1 MNMIDQ
7 ATICAISTAPGNGA
21 IAIIRLSGSEAVNIC
36 SKLFKPVK
44 NINISEQKANTVH
57 FGTIND
63 NNKIIDE
70 VLVSIFKNPHSYT
83 GEDLVEVACHGSL
96 YIQQKILQLFINNGA
111 RMAKPG
117 EFTMRAF
124 LNGKMDLSQ
133 AEGVADLIASTT
145 EASHR
150 VAVQQMR
157 GGFSNEI
164 KILRDRLLKFTSLIE
179 LELDFSEEDVE
190 FADRSELKKLVD
202 GINSLLSRLIKSFE
216 LGNVIKNGVP
226 VAIVGNPNVGKST
239 LLNILLNEKRA
250 IVSEIPGTTR
260 DFIEDTINIKGIN
273 FRFIDTAGLRETQDT
288 IETLGIEKT
297 YEKINLASIVLLLVD
312 AQDEIKNIENQINN
326 IKNII
331 DDKKFIV
338 IVNKTDK
345 ISETELNTKI
355 NSLKNKNYSLIEISA
370 IKNLNIETLTKELI
384 NTVNLSSLN
393 TNDVIVTN
401 ARHYE
406 ALVKAQENILR
417 VIQGLEDNISG
428 DFVAMDIRQVLHY
441 LGEITGKITTNEVLG
456 NIFENF
462 CIGK

>member
-1 MNMIDQ
+1 MIDES
-7 ATICAISTAPGNGA
+7 TICAISTAPGNGA
-21 IAIIRLSGSEAVNIC
+21 IAIIRLSGNKSINIC
-36 SKLFKPVK
+36 DKLFVPAKK
-44 NINISEQKANTVH
+44 KAKLIQQNANTVH

-96 YIQQKILQLFINNGA
+96 YIQQKILQLFITNGA
-111 RMAKPG
+111 RLAKPG

-124 LNGKMDLSQ
+124 FNGKMDLSQ
-133 AEGVADLIASTT
+133 AEAVADLIASTT
-145 EASHR
+145 EASHK
-150 VAVQQMR
+150 VAINQMR

-164 KILRDRLLKFTSLIE
+164 KILRDQLVKFTSLIE

-190 FADRSELKKLVD
+190 FADRNDLKKLVNE
-202 GINSLLSRLIKSFE
+202 IETLLSHLINSFE

-239 LLNILLNEKRA
+239 LLNILLNENRA

-260 DFIEDTINIKGIN
+260 DVIEDTININGIS
-273 FRFIDTAGLRETQDT
+273 FRFIDTAGLRETHDK

-297 YEKINLASIVLLLVD
+297 YQKINLASIVLLLVD
-312 AQDEIKNIENQINN
+312 AQDKSEDIEYQINN
-326 IKNII
+326 IKKII

-338 IVNKTDK
+338 IVNKMDK
-345 ISETELNTKI
+345 LNNTELNTKI
-355 NSLKNKNYSLIEISA
+355 DFLKDKDYSLINISA
-370 IKNLNIETLTKELI
+370 KNNFNIDTLTNELI
-384 NTVNLSSLN
+384 KTVNFSSLN
-393 TNDVIVTN
+393 ANDVIVTN

-406 ALVKAQENILR
+406 ALLKAKENILR
-417 VIQGLEDNISG
+417 VIKGLNDNISG
-428 DFVAMDIRQVLHY
+428 DFIAMDIRQVLHY
-441 LGEITGKITTNEVLG
+441 LGTITGEITTDEVLG
-456 NIFENF
+456 NIFKNF